1 MNLKKNN
8 TIKKKKNNKKN
19 MLFEIK
25 LFKCNVIKCKF
36 VFPVMGIHDP

>member
-1 MNLKKNN
+1 MNLKK
-8 TIKKKKNNKKN
+8 TILSKKKKTTKKN